1 MGLYELFVLGELMD
15 RSMHGYMLHSIL
27 NKVIGPLQ
35 KISWGVLY
43 PLIHGLEE
51 DGLIEQV
58 HEEDAQQKGRGRK
71 KKTYRITPEGRRR
84 FYRLMEEPIEYKP
97 AYEIHFQIK
106 MSNFDQVDQ
115 QLKRIILYQ
124 YRDFLKFLQRHIE
137 ENTAD
142 ILKNKKFIPPGELK
156 DLLNLNHHRLDKL
169 RVDQTWVD
177 EGIESITDNGGSK
190 NGIK

>member
-1 MGLYELFVLGELMD
+1 MYELFVLGELMD
-15 RSMHGYMLHSIL
+15 RSMHGYRLHAIL

-43 PLIHGLEE
+43 PLIHGLEK

-58 HEEDAQQKGRGRK
+58 HEEDDRQKGRGKK
-71 KKTYRITPEGRRR
+71 KKTYQITPEGRRR

-115 QLKRIILYQ
+115 QLKRIVLDQ

-137 ENTAD
+137 ENTED
-142 ILKNKKFIPPGELK
+142 ILKNKAVIPPGELK
-156 DLLNLNHHRLDKL
+156 ELLNLNHHRLDKL
-169 RVDQTWVD
+169 NVDQAWVD
-177 EGIESITDNGGSK
+177 ENIRSIKVNGGNK
-190 NGIK
+190 NGDE